1 MTARPHRYHVLGCQH
16 PIDRGDAASAWP
28 PAGFGRGQW
37 LPDLGCGPDFASDS
51 RFVAAVEQTAQERGI
66 GQLMAR
72 RVDLTTADGRSGGAW
87 CLWPSPALVEMVWEL
102 PQAKE
107 AGARLAGQGAQA

>member
-1 MTARPHRYHVLGCQH
+1 
-16 PIDRGDAASAWP
+16 
-28 PAGFGRGQW
+28 
-37 LPDLGCGPDFASDS
+37 
-51 RFVAAVEQTAQERGI
+51 
-66 GQLMAR
+66 MAR

-87 CLWPSPALVEMVWEL
+87 CRWRAMFLRRLDPPLDRLQHSLRPGGPQLQAGGLGSEAEQSARAAGLAEARRRPSLWPSPALMEMVWEL